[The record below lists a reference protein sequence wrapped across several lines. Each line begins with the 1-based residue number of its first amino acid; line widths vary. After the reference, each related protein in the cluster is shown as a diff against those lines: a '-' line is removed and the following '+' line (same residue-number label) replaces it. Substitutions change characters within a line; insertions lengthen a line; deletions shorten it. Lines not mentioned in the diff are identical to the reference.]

1 MNLLSMHRFFVAVLF
16 SFLLTGCETIG
27 GWFDDDEYDPTQPVE
42 LTDIASQVKLNRRW
56 STSVGDGQGKGL
68 YKITPVLDGGT
79 LYVAAAEGDVAA
91 IDAAS
96 GRKLWSANLKLA
108 ISGGVGKFGNSLFV
122 GGADGLVVRLDA
134 NNGAEL
140 WRAEVSGEVLSA
152 PQGNGDLVV
161 AQTYDGKLIGLDH
174 ETGAQRWAHL
184 SDVPV
189 LTLRGTS
196 TPLIVDSFAIAAFAD
211 GKVLAIS
218 LDNGSVAWE
227 ARVAIPQG
235 RSEIERIVDI
245 DGSMA
250 TQGVEL
256 YVASYQGRLA
266 AVEMRAGRKIW
277 QRNVSSVSG
286 VSVGFGNV
294 YVADQDGTVSAYLR
308 NGQGVRWQ
316 NIQLGYRGLSRPTP
330 VSSYVAVVDFEGYL
344 HLLSQVDGEIV
355 GRTRP
360 DSSGARADMIAEGN
374 RLYIY
379 NNNGKLMA
387 YDVAALE

>member
-1 MNLLSMHRFFVAVLF
+1 MSSLHRLLLSTSLT
-16 SFLLTGCETIG
+16 FLLVGCETIG
-27 GWFDDDEYDPTQPVE
+27 GWFDEDEYDPTQPVE
-42 LTDIASQVKLNRRW
+42 LTDIKPTVKLNRSW

-68 YKITPVLDGGT
+68 YKLTPVLEAGT
-79 LYVAAAEGDVAA
+79 LYIAAAEGDLMAV
-91 IDAAS
+91 DAAS
-96 GRKLWSANLKLA
+96 GRKLWGASVDF
-108 ISGGVGKFGNSLFV
+108 IVSGGVGKFGDSLFV
-122 GGADGLVVRLDA
+122 GGADGLVARLDA
-134 NNGAEL
+134 ANGNEI
-140 WRAEVSGEVLSA
+140 WRATVSGEVLSA
-152 PQGNGDLVV
+152 PQSNGDIVI
-161 AQTYDGKLIGLDH
+161 AQTYDGKLIGFDY
-174 ETGAQRWAHL
+174 ETGEQRWGHL

-196 TPLIVDSFAIAAFAD
+196 TPLIVENFAIAAFAD

-218 LDNGSVAWE
+218 LDNGSIAWE

-256 YVASYQGRLA
+256 YVASYQGRLVA
-266 AVEMRAGRKIW
+266 LEMRAGRKIW

-330 VSSYVAVVDFEGYL
+330 ISSYVAVVDFEGYL
-344 HLLSQVDGEIV
+344 HLMSQVDGEIV

-360 DSSGARADMIAEGN
+360 DGSGARADMIADGN

-379 NNNGKLMA
+379 TNNGKLMA
-387 YDVAALE
+387 YDVATLD